1 MAADTW
7 SRIRVSGRSR
17 LDRPVVIEF
26 CVRLE
31 SLNSPD
37 RQTWP
42 SGTDETGRE
51 PIAGSVDVFPA

>member
-1 MAADTW
+1 M
-7 SRIRVSGRSR
+7 
-17 LDRPVVIEF
+17 DRPVVIEF

-51 PIAGSVDVFPA
+51 PIAGSVAVFPT